1 MLQLLSR
8 RENTVFNSL
17 LNCNAPPNDD
27 QRAEING
34 AIQALK
40 IRYQQASGTEYS
52 PTHPIPQSG
61 RKYHD
66 KILRYQRMLAPVRTI
81 PPEIWHRVFKYAILT
96 VEPKTQQSLV
106 LRDLRLVSRM
116 WNATA
121 IDCPV
126 LWCNLPLIDHSIIP
140 TTPENSPK
148 QPHSTWTLIQYLTRA
163 RCPKPL
169 PISFTFHCSINS
181 GDESEVQARALQARA
196 WVEILALDINRWG
209 EVEFLGTRAF
219 QETLLDL
226 LYRRSRQGGFPLLS
240 KFSFQRRG
248 IDTANSP
255 RYTTWRETLDLSKAP
270 LLKYVVYDSLNP
282 FQGPEHLSFH
292 GTITY
297 LILPWG
303 QLETFRGAVQGGEIY
318 PYLLD
323 GGTNLQV
330 LKHTSNQATT
340 LPSTPASLPY
350 LTKLSLCFG
359 DAMPGENIVAHLGQS
374 LTLPSLKE
382 LEVYWGRFHKYGVDI
397 YGGILSLILRS
408 RCSLE
413 RLAVE
418 HNELDYD
425 LNLQK
430 ERFQQVLYQCP
441 CLTHLDIAYLDAAK
455 LQTLVPDFNTAK
467 KPPLSRLRVLTLR
480 QPYRQGIKDPLPLL
494 RVFLGRTDPTR
505 RPPHDHLEE
514 VYIKHDDRDLWRNV
528 ILELG
533 TQKND
538 ETIQRLE
545 TPFDPSF
552 YAVALSWKEGL
563 RKDVATPSVSNSG
576 LTEQRRSEI
585 KELMRGMESYNLQGR
600 DTRVLTWLGV
610 PALLESVGRNKRGK
624 PISGNPIA
632 EYRKQAGEILTKW
645 KPFLLADFQSSQ
657 YRYSFADSSTSR
669 LNFVETTTS
678 AGAGKEGCGL
688 ESSSVKCEDRN
699 GDYEDWDKIL
709 GRAPVDS
716 WAAALKGAAWLLD

>member
-1 MLQLLSR
+1 
-8 RENTVFNSL
+8 
-17 LNCNAPPNDD
+17 
-27 QRAEING
+27 
-34 AIQALK
+34 
-40 IRYQQASGTEYS
+40 
-52 PTHPIPQSG
+52 
-61 RKYHD
+61 
-66 KILRYQRMLAPVRTI
+66 
-81 PPEIWHRVFKYAILT
+81 
-96 VEPKTQQSLV
+96 
-106 LRDLRLVSRM
+106 
-116 WNATA
+116 
-121 IDCPV
+121 
-126 LWCNLPLIDHSIIP
+126 
-140 TTPENSPK
+140 
-148 QPHSTWTLIQYLTRA
+148 
-163 RCPKPL
+163 
-169 PISFTFHCSINS
+169 
-181 GDESEVQARALQARA
+181 
-196 WVEILALDINRWG
+196 
-209 EVEFLGTRAF
+209 
-219 QETLLDL
+219 
-226 LYRRSRQGGFPLLS
+226 
-240 KFSFQRRG
+240 
-248 IDTANSP
+248 
-255 RYTTWRETLDLSKAP
+255 

-303 QLETFRGAVQGGEIY
+303 QLETFRGAVQGDEIY

-576 LTEQRRSEI
+576 LTGQRRLEI

-600 DTRVLTWLGV
+600 DTRVLTVSGYQVHRAVTDWFVQWLGV

-688 ESSSVKCEDRN
+688 ESSSVKCEGVWQRGAVIRVELAHMSLADRN

-716 WAAALKGAAWLLD
+716 WAAALKGAAWLWD